1 MNNYTLVERREPRY
15 FDPSLFRLFEESR
28 TRDRENVHLFR
39 LVNWIVFLNFLFF
52 SPGRFRHVDVWVTYL
67 SVEAN
72 LIQRMV
78 LKVSSGSRYIWS
90 DCTLL
95 QIYIVLIIPW
105 DAALTYGL
113 SPYEKRANVTKLD
126 ISRFICAPR

>member
-1 MNNYTLVERREPRY
+1 M
-15 FDPSLFRLFEESR
+15 
-28 TRDRENVHLFR
+28 
-39 LVNWIVFLNFLFF
+39 
-52 SPGRFRHVDVWVTYL
+52 TYL

-78 LKVSSGSRYIWS
+78 LKVSSGSRYIWY

-113 SPYEKRANVTKLD
+113 SPYEKRANSMVTKLD
-126 ISRFICAPR
+126 IPDSFVHFDKFN

>member
-52 SPGRFRHVDVWVTYL
+52 FSWTFSSRRRMGDV
-67 SVEAN
+67 SV
-72 LIQRMV
+72 
-78 LKVSSGSRYIWS
+78 SR
-90 DCTLL
+90 
-95 QIYIVLIIPW
+95 
-105 DAALTYGL
+105 G
-113 SPYEKRANVTKLD
+113 
-126 ISRFICAPR
+126 